1 METVEQSASKTLTL
15 GEKVDKY
22 LGHWR
27 DIIITDASLLFDEE
41 ELNEKIDDIIV
52 RMIEITFEQQ
62 GDIGDWSDLVEE
74 ACRDSEVKEL

>member
-1 METVEQSASKTLTL
+1 MNLGDKVE
-15 GEKVDKY
+15 KY

-27 DIIITDASLLFDEE
+27 DIIINDATLLFDEE
-41 ELNEKIDDIIV
+41 DLKDKIDDVLV

-62 GDIGDWSDLVEE
+62 GDVGDWSDLVEE

>member
-1 METVEQSASKTLTL
+1 MTL

-27 DIIITDASLLFDEE
+27 DIIITDALPLFDSED
-41 ELNEKIDDIIV
+41 LNEKIDDIIV

-62 GDIGDWSDLVEE
+62 GDIGDWPDLVEE